1 VEFAGQRILLDGDDV
16 TDAIRTED
24 VSAAASRIAALPA
37 LRDALLWRQRAFRAA
52 PGLVAEGRDMGS
64 VVFPDAKLKV
74 FVTASVETRPERRYK
89 QLIGKGMNASLPA
102 LSQEIAERDA
112 RDSER
117 AVAPLAQPQGAL
129 PIDTTELTA
138 DEVRDRVLAWWEE
151 ANRATSTSPD
161 CVPTRSGAGWR
172 SQDRSAPQ
180 DRSAQVPPDRN
191 MQCRPGRQRQ

>member
-1 VEFAGQRILLDGDDV
+1 MRAGVSLDDEPAVAAIAQGLLVEFAGQRILLDGDDV

-74 FVTASVETRPERRYK
+74 FVTASVETRALRRYK

-151 ANRATSTSPD
+151 ANRATPRT
-161 CVPTRSGAGWR
+161 
-172 SQDRSAPQ
+172 
-180 DRSAQVPPDRN
+180 
-191 MQCRPGRQRQ
+191 